1 MRILK
6 TKASL
11 SKKMIWM
18 ELPASM
24 ILYRNRL
31 SIYEESENEG
41 DSFEENGMD
50 GDTASLCYL
59 LTA

>member
-41 DSFEENGMD
+41 DSFEEKNGN
-50 GDTASLCYL
+50 
-59 LTA
+59 